1 LYAPILDVIR
11 SVTGFRHNRGTMMHD
26 FIVGA
31 IFVAIVL
38 IPCVIVLIR
47 KVDDSAAV
55 SESDVLEDGFI

>member
-1 LYAPILDVIR
+1 M
-11 SVTGFRHNRGTMMHD
+11 HN

-38 IPCVIVLIR
+38 IPCVIVLIH
-47 KVDDSAAV
+47 KVDDSAAA